1 MQKNLNNIAMDLLA
15 VDTDKEYAVDI
26 KDFMRVI
33 DRRAKIP
40 EYLRA
45 EKPLLHEFI
54 NEYTD

>member
-1 MQKNLNNIAMDLLA
+1 MDLLA
-15 VDTDKEYAVDI
+15 VDTEKQYAVDI